1 MRLHSIRIHI
11 SPCAPGMLSVGMF
24 DVVYKGG
31 RVVGSELLYNDWC
44 EADELLGVLDPVLQ
58 LATKL
63 SNEMPGRQW
72 PTP

>member
-1 MRLHSIRIHI
+1 
-11 SPCAPGMLSVGMF
+11 MLSVGMF

>member
-1 MRLHSIRIHI
+1 
-11 SPCAPGMLSVGMF
+11 MLSVGML
-24 DVVYKGG
+24 DVVYKHG

-44 EADELLGVLDPVLQ
+44 ETDELLRVIDPVLQ
-58 LATKL
+58 LAAKL